1 MKTRA
6 YIGTTR
12 VFSKIKSQALLDHV
26 DFVHNDTN
34 FFDEKNISVTRH
46 QPSYSSTEGRD
57 LFFRYPGDAN
67 FIGVG
72 TPVINDVY
80 ADAPSDIAGAG
91 FGGES
96 NSIPS
101 VNNFLKFSI
110 NNLEIGS
117 NETMIIQTMLSSINL
132 SSLNISGAN
141 YSYNVSNSDL
151 FYSLTNTSNL
161 TDLDAGSF
169 LPLPSESVDT
179 PESLVQIKMTGLK
192 LVMIEEEIGG
202 KLFLNRLS
210 KTITFSDAF
219 HAANQTTFTVLL
231 DNTRS

>member
-1 MKTRA
+1 
-6 YIGTTR
+6 
-12 VFSKIKSQALLDHV
+12 
-26 DFVHNDTN
+26 
-34 FFDEKNISVTRH
+34 
-46 QPSYSSTEGRD
+46 
-57 LFFRYPGDAN
+57 
-67 FIGVG
+67 
-72 TPVINDVY
+72 
-80 ADAPSDIAGAG
+80 
-91 FGGES
+91 
-96 NSIPS
+96 
-101 VNNFLKFSI
+101 
-110 NNLEIGS
+110 
-117 NETMIIQTMLSSINL
+117 MIIETILTSINL

-141 YSYNVSNSDL
+141 YSYNLPNSNI

-169 LPLPSESVDT
+169 QPLPSENVDT

-192 LVMIEEEIGG
+192 LVMIEEEKDG